1 MTGSRSTSWN
11 KSAWPREDAE
21 TSPGRGYYHFAPR
34 QSAGQPIVTGWSSA
48 WLAQLSFT
56 HDSWAAPLDVQH
68 VPAGGNAHAV
78 AAAQIWELLEHL
90 PTNGPVPLCVFDAG
104 YDPEALAK

>member
-1 MTGSRSTSWN
+1 
-11 KSAWPREDAE
+11 
-21 TSPGRGYYHFAPR
+21 
-34 QSAGQPIVTGWSSA
+34 VTGWSCA

-56 HDSWAAPLDVQH
+56 HDSCAAPLDVQH

-90 PTNGPVPLCVFDAG
+90 SIHGQCPVCV
-104 YDPEALAK
+104 